1 MSITV
6 KCPICGEIYEDI
18 DDTWQN
24 QLVHCEH
31 CGKEFKTERY
41 FIPPPKPIFLIKL
54 ECPTCKKIFDSEG
67 SDINKSYTCPHCGN
81 IFFSM
86 RKYSHDIVEYFC
98 PVCHAKNIVS
108 YTTAKNA
115 RDILTCIICSSCHTQ
130 YRGNQFYLSPIKP
143 KDLQQK
149 QQTIHPTHDNSKAVY
164 LPPVVP
170 ASHKDAGIY
179 ILLAL
184 LFGGFGAHNIYAEEY
199 DKFIVKLI
207 ISGVILAFLI
217 GVLANQPTVEVSE
230 YTYRV
235 VTHTPDGYV
244 FCLVGLCIAA
254 IINAIL
260 ILADIICANDNC
272 KGNNNPVL

>member
-1 MSITV
+1 
-6 KCPICGEIYEDI
+6 
-18 DDTWQN
+18 
-24 QLVHCEH
+24 
-31 CGKEFKTERY
+31 
-41 FIPPPKPIFLIKL
+41 
-54 ECPTCKKIFDSEG
+54 
-67 SDINKSYTCPHCGN
+67 
-81 IFFSM
+81 M
-86 RKYSHDIVEYFC
+86 RKKVI
-98 PVCHAKNIVS
+98 
-108 YTTAKNA
+108 
-115 RDILTCIICSSCHTQ
+115 
-130 YRGNQFYLSPIKP
+130 
-143 KDLQQK
+143 
-149 QQTIHPTHDNSKAVY
+149 
-164 LPPVVP
+164 
-170 ASHKDAGIY
+170 AGGLGI
-179 ILLAL
+179 